1 MFPNT
6 KQGCSTKISPGL
18 ESGDADENGDSE
30 KELTLAPPLQTPMSR
45 SEKYASIRRSNLTRV
60 NVTTT
65 PPTTPVDNNMPGKTT
80 QRDCPIKIDKQ
91 GYY

>member
-6 KQGCSTKISPGL
+6 KRGCTTKISPGL
-18 ESGDADENGDSE
+18 ESGAADENGTDS
-30 KELTLAPPLQTPMSR
+30 KKLTMAPSLQTPPSG

-60 NVTTT
+60 NIT

-80 QRDCPIKIDKQ
+80 PRDCPIKIDKQ